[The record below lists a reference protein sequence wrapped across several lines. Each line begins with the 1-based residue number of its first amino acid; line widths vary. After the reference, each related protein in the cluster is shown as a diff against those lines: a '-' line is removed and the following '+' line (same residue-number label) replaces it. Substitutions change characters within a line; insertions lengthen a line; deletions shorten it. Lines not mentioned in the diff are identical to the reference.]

1 MRSIQLILASL
12 SVAAQL
18 SGVQSEGDAGNRRKD
33 QLRGGGRAQA
43 ENIKEVDAE
52 NISNKVGR
60 DLQKAVSEADMMT
73 WDDQGY
79 GDDGANYDDYFSLPA
94 DMAYTGNTADD
105 NFFTAYDNTDMGYTY
120 DSVSNSQSNQY
131 DDYAGDDTV
140 EDDYFTSDNQGRYGA
155 VGVTTHSGHNKNVKS
170 FKSKSDKKGGLG
182 SRIGKFQKSVP
193 KHSKS
198 KSKSNGPKVKDHRSR
213 SSMNAVDKAISNRYD
228 VQYDDT
234 TGMDDFFS
242 FQPVDNS
249 LTYND
254 NHQSS
259 SVGGQG
265 AWSSGHD
272 DFFESSDSSNTRS
285 YQTSSNQGRSGNTGS
300 AMSYYDDD
308 DDAFLRNDKPIY
320 FIPRPFVILEGSL
333 YSDNRARSVTPDNT
347 EDVRTLGTE
356 YLWDQ
361 ALSDALNINS
371 NLIPI
376 RVDNEI
382 VHFYFVIDGYCIRI
396 GPPDQNSVQGY
407 CFFTYTAVDPNTNL
421 VSGSF
426 TAQGIIVNA
435 IVPGQLTV
443 SGGTGVMTG
452 ALGLVEILPA
462 ELDENFFPP
471 VLIQPQ
477 VNEDPF
483 DQVAGWAHY
492 FEITV
497 DVLFF
502 LPELYAPPRS
512 N

>member
-43 ENIKEVDAE
+43 ENIKEVNAE

-60 DLQKAVSEADMMT
+60 DLQKVVSEAGMMT

-94 DMAYTGNTADD
+94 DLAYTGNTADD

-120 DSVSNSQSNQY
+120 D
-131 DDYAGDDTV
+131 DDYLAGDDTV
-140 EDDYFTSDNQGRYGA
+140 ADDYFTSVNQGRYGA
-155 VGVTTHSGHNKNVKS
+155 LHVAPKHSGNNKNGKS
-170 FKSKSDKKGGLG
+170 FKSKSDKKGDPS
-182 SRIGKFQKSVP
+182 SRIGKS
-193 KHSKS
+193 HKS
-198 KSKSNGPKVKDHRSR
+198 KYPKSKPKPNGQK
-213 SSMNAVDKAISNRYD
+213 MVDKAISTRYD

-234 TGMDDFFS
+234 TEMDDDIFR

-259 SVGGQG
+259 SVSGQG

-285 YQTSSNQGRSGNTGS
+285 YQTSSNQGRSGNAGS

-308 DDAFLRNDKPIY
+308 DDAFLRNDIPIY

-361 ALSDALNINS
+361 PLSDALNINS

>member
-43 ENIKEVDAE
+43 ENIKEVNAE

-60 DLQKAVSEADMMT
+60 DLQKVVSEAVMMT

-94 DMAYTGNTADD
+94 DLAYTGATADD

-120 DSVSNSQSNQY
+120 D
-131 DDYAGDDTV
+131 DDYPAGDDTV
-140 EDDYFTSDNQGRYGA
+140 EDDYFTSDNQGRYDA
-155 VGVTTHSGHNKNVKS
+155 VQVSTKHFGNNKNGKS
-170 FKSKSDKKGGLG
+170 FKSKSDKSAKGGPR
-182 SRIGKFQKSVP
+182 SRFGKSDKS
-193 KHSKS
+193 KHSKL
-198 KSKSNGPKVKDHRSR
+198 KSYVPKVKDHRSR

-265 AWSSGHD
+265 AWSSEHD

-361 ALSDALNINS
+361 PLSDALNINS